1 MKEASLLGKIDVRR
15 AGVRCMMRLGD
26 IDGDG
31 RMEIVM
37 VQADGGIDDRY
48 VPHQVQCV
56 TAFDLDGRLLW
67 QTGTPDPKAGG
78 PGSDYPAQIYDFDGD
93 GALEVLCVMN
103 KRLLVLDGRTGK
115 TKRVFALPHEHA
127 HDCILIANLS
137 GGPAARDI
145 LLKDR
150 YRNIWALD
158 GEFRL
163 LWQYEG
169 NPGHFPW
176 VYDIDGDG
184 RDEVMAGYDMLDHD
198 GRKLWSC
205 RDLADHADCIWFG
218 DVDGNA
224 ANGAEIVI
232 GGSATVM
239 YDRNGRELWR
249 YTGSVESQHVA
260 LGKFRADLPGLQ
272 IAGVDRIKR
281 GDSSGLRTG
290 SGKDALFL
298 LDSRGREIWKEDRR
312 TEGWLTI
319 IETVRGWDEGPL
331 DYILAYRRGGGVM
344 PALIDGEMNTV
355 VTFPVDGYAAHA
367 DLTGD
372 GRERVLI
379 CDGQAVYVFGNAPAV
394 LPFRPSGVPL
404 PQPKRLYCATLYPG
418 GEYV

>member
-1 MKEASLLGKIDVRR
+1 MKEASLLGRIDVRE
-15 AGVRCMMRLGD
+15 AGVRCQMRLGD

-48 VPHQVQCV
+48 VPHQVQCL

-67 QTGTPDPKAGG
+67 QTGTPDPNAGG
-78 PGSDYPAQIYDFDGD
+78 PGSDYPAQISDIDGD

-103 KRLLVLDGRTGK
+103 KRFLVLDGKTGR
-115 TKRVFALPHEHA
+115 TKRAFALPDEHA
-127 HDCILIANLS
+127 HDCIIIANLS

-150 YRNIWALD
+150 YRRLWALD
-158 GEFRL
+158 SEFRL

-176 VYDIDGDG
+176 VHDIDGDG

-205 RDLADHADCIWFG
+205 RDLDDHADCIWFG

-224 ANGAEIVI
+224 DGGAEIVI
-232 GGSATVM
+232 GGSVTVM
-239 YDRNGRELWR
+239 YDRNGCEIWR

-260 LGKFRADLPGLQ
+260 LGKFRSDLPGLQ
-272 IAGVDRIKR
+272 VAGVDRIVR
-281 GDSSGLRTG
+281 GDLSGTLTE

-298 LDSRGREIWKEDRR
+298 LDSQGREIWKEDRK
-312 TEGWLTI
+312 TDGWLTI
-319 IETVRGWDEGPL
+319 IDTVRGWDEGPL
-331 DYILAYRRGGGVM
+331 DYILAYRRGGGAG
-344 PALIDGEMNTV
+344 PALIDGYMNPV

-379 CDGQAVYVFGNAPAV
+379 CDGYTVHVFGGGPAA
-394 LPFRPSGVPL
+394 LTARRPRVTL
-404 PQPKRLYCATLYPG
+404 PQPKRLYSATLYPG